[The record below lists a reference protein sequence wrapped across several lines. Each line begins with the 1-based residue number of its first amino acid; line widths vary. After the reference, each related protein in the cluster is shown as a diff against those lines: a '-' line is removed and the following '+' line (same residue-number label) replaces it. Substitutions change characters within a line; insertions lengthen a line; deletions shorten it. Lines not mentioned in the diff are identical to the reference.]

1 MIELPG
7 SLREF
12 LILHIEDELDADTGG
27 PESWTSAV
35 VSGLE
40 ALAEEIDEEVGEN
53 LIPRLEESGE
63 LEGKLA
69 NLLPEV
75 LRGLKVSDPTADN
88 LVNILNKLCEIA
100 WINEEADDEI
110 ARSFMDGSDGYEDEE
125 Y

>member
-1 MIELPG
+1 MKRQELDD
-7 SLREF
+7 L
-12 LILHIEDELDADTGG
+12 LVDYLYDELDADTGG

-75 LRGLKVSDPTADN
+75 FRGLEGSDPTADD
-88 LVNILNKLCEIA
+88 LVNILNKFCEIA

-110 ARSFMDGSDGYEDEE
+110 ARSFMDGSDSYEDEE